1 MLPLVRSI
9 SYSTESINEVCTS
22 TASLSVSGYP
32 NHAREYHDSPTIVSQ
47 SSLSCAPSDQF
58 EDAPEDE
65 IHTILPPKSST
76 NPLDA
81 LAIACAAKNTD
92 TIQKTEKVETVIEQ
106 SQSSS
111 FQQSQTPSFEISQND
126 VLCGRGGLTNHHP
139 GNVFF
144 RRLVRMKQESYLMAS
159 KREKAGVAKEI
170 VESIRN
176 LSPKGR
182 FLKKDPQNP
191 GHWIEIGDRKAREKT
206 SQALREGAPELRE
219 GLQST
224 EQKESTKSK
233 QKIGSNYSAF
243 EKLKHGEAVTPAE
256 SPASFKPS
264 VARLVS
270 SDSITYSPRHHH
282 HAPYLEHPYSERMM
296 STSHVIIDDQPFQ
309 RLPYNSSVQYHRPP
323 YYIEQNSSQ
332 QQQPCALIGNKRKLI
347 DSGINYSDGSV
358 CHNINE
364 NVIAR
369 GPRLKLLKQ
378 RLRGGMF
385 P

>member
-1 MLPLVRSI
+1 MLPLVRST
-9 SYSTESINEVCTS
+9 SESINEVCTS
-22 TASLSVSGYP
+22 TATLSVSGYP
-32 NHAREYHDSPTIVSQ
+32 NHFREYHDSSTIVSQ

-65 IHTILPPKSST
+65 IHTILPHKPSA

-81 LAIACAAKNTD
+81 LAIACAAE
-92 TIQKTEKVETVIEQ
+92 KTEKPQEMKVETSIL
-106 SQSSS
+106 
-111 FQQSQTPSFEISQND
+111 QTSSFEISQND

-144 RRLVRMKQESYLMAS
+144 RRLVRMKQESYLLAS

-219 GLQST
+219 GLQSN
-224 EQKESTKSK
+224 EQQESSK
-233 QKIGSNYSAF
+233 QKQMVAHNQPAVNKS
-243 EKLKHGEAVTPAE
+243 KHGEYVTQAE
-256 SPASFKPS
+256 SSATFKPS

-270 SDSITYSPRHHH
+270 SDSITYSPRHQHH
-282 HAPYLEHPYSERMM
+282 TPYSERMM
-296 STSHVIIDDQPFQ
+296 SNSHIIMDDQSFQ
-309 RLPYNSSVQYHRPP
+309 RLPYYPSVQYHRPP
-323 YYIEQNSSQ
+323 LYIEGNNSQ
-332 QQQPCALIGNKRKLI
+332 TYALTGNKRKLI
-347 DSGINYSDGSV
+347 DSGIAYSEGSE
-358 CHNINE
+358 CHGINE